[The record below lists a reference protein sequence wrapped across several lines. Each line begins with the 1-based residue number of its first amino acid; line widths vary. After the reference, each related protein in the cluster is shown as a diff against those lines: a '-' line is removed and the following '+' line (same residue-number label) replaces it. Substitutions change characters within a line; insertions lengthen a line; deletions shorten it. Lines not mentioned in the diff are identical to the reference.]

1 MLADTTDKP
10 NRLHTL
16 PALFVSHGLPTLA
29 VSKSATTD
37 ALARLGYNLPKP
49 QAIIVMSAHWQSQ
62 TLEVSTASH
71 LATWHDYLIPDAV
84 MSEALDASLSDK
96 LKNFRYYAKGHPEL
110 AQYII
115 DLLHHNGA
123 DAHADTLH
131 PLDHGVWAP
140 LAHMYPEADV
150 PLIQLSLPTHFD
162 AYACYQLGACLH
174 FLRERQVLI
183 LGSGNITHNLMQLNW
198 QTLGVNG
205 NASRH
210 RQTDEKTGQEKAQAF
225 RNWLVDKLKNDTV
238 AALDWQNAPYSRENH
253 PTHEHLMPLFFA
265 LGAGQNVS
273 VVHASFAHDTLGMDI
288 YRFD

>member
-1 MLADTTDKP
+1 MLATQQTDLP

-29 VSKSATTD
+29 VSKNATTD

-71 LATWHDYLIPDAV
+71 LATWHDYHIPYAL
-84 MSEALDASLSDK
+84 MSNSSLLDDSLTEK

-110 AQYII
+110 AQYVI
-115 DLLHHNGA
+115 DLLHHSGA

-140 LAHMYPEADV
+140 LAHMYPNADV
-150 PLIQLSLPTHFD
+150 PIIQLSLPTQFD

-174 FLRERQVLI
+174 FLRERQILI
-183 LGSGNITHNLMQLNW
+183 MGSGNITHNLVQLNW
-198 QTLGVNG
+198 QHTQDNSQPKKNHTPAKEHAV
-205 NASRH
+205 
-210 RQTDEKTGQEKAQAF
+210 TF

-238 AALDWQNAPYSRENH
+238 AALDWQHAPFAKENH
-253 PTHEHLMPLFFA
+253 PTHEHLLPLFFA
-265 LGAGQNVS
+265 LGTGQMVS
-273 VVHASFAHDTLGMDI
+273 VVHSSFCYDTLGMDI

>member
-1 MLADTTDKP
+1 MPPFDNFPTDK
-10 NRLHTL
+10 LHTL

-29 VSKSATTD
+29 VSKNATTD

-49 QAIIVMSAHWQSQ
+49 QAIIIMSAHWQSQ

-71 LATWHDYLIPDAV
+71 LATWHDYHIP
-84 MSEALDASLSDK
+84 SELKFNDASLANALTEK

-115 DLLHHNGA
+115 DLLHHSGA

-150 PLIQLSLPTHFD
+150 PIIQLSLPTAFD

-183 LGSGNITHNLMQLNW
+183 IGSGNITHNLVQLNW
-198 QTLGVNG
+198 QSTQ
-205 NASRH
+205 AADQPKDTPSPAKEH
-210 RQTDEKTGQEKAQAF
+210 AAAF

-238 AALDWQNAPYSRENH
+238 AALDWQQAPFAKENH
-253 PTHEHLMPLFFA
+253 PTHEHLLPLFFA
-265 LGAGQNVS
+265 LGTGQMVS
-273 VVHASFAHDTLGMDI
+273 VVHASFSHDTLGMDI